1 MGWETDMRSDTQA
14 RGRGLF
20 RQIRRRIV
28 SGPAARAR
36 LSLSRG
42 PGGTALLLWL
52 LLGPASLG
60 WAEPLANT
68 QASIDR
74 GKELFMRNC
83 TECHGADGKAQ
94 LDVVADATDLT
105 EPAAY
110 LSGSSPEEI
119 FRSINEGAGVAM
131 PAFNWQLG
139 GDPDIWNLVNYVRS
153 LWPEGQRPPLVAE

>member
-1 MGWETDMRSDTQA
+1 MGWETDMRSDTHA
-14 RGRGLF
+14 RGGELF
-20 RQIRRRIV
+20 LQFSRRIV

-36 LSLSRG
+36 LWGR
-42 PGGTALLLWL
+42 PGATALLLWL
-52 LLGPASLG
+52 LLGPAGLIA
-60 WAEPLANT
+60 AEPLANT
-68 QASIDR
+68 QASIDS
-74 GKELFMRNC
+74 GKALFMRSC

-94 LDVVADATDLT
+94 LDVVSDATDLT

-139 GDPDIWNLVNYVRS
+139 GDQDIWNLVNYVRS
-153 LWPEGQRPPLVAE
+153 LWPEDQRPPVVAE